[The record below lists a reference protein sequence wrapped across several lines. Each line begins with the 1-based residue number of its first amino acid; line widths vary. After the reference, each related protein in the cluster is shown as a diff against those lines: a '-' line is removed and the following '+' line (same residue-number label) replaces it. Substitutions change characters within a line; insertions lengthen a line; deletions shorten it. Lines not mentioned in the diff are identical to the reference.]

1 MVVILTGSNI
11 FLPNS
16 SFIILFPPCLLRSF
30 IFPSC
35 PRVFLMGQ
43 SAGAHIAACA
53 LLDQAVKESCG
64 ERISWSVSQI
74 KAYFGLS
81 GG

>member
-1 MVVILTGSNI
+1 
-11 FLPNS
+11 
-16 SFIILFPPCLLRSF
+16 
-30 IFPSC
+30 
-35 PRVFLMGQ
+35 MGQ

-53 LLDQAVKESCG
+53 LLGQAIKESAG
-64 ERISWSVSQI
+64 ESITWSVSQI

>member
-1 MVVILTGSNI
+1 
-11 FLPNS
+11 
-16 SFIILFPPCLLRSF
+16 
-30 IFPSC
+30 
-35 PRVFLMGQ
+35 MGQ

-53 LLDQAVKESCG
+53 LVEQAIKEASK
-64 ERISWSVSQI
+64 EKISWSVSQI

>member
-1 MVVILTGSNI
+1 
-11 FLPNS
+11 
-16 SFIILFPPCLLRSF
+16 
-30 IFPSC
+30 
-35 PRVFLMGQ
+35 MGQ

-53 LLDQAVKESCG
+53 LMEQANKESRG
-64 ERISWSVSQI
+64 EQTSWDVAQI

>member
-1 MVVILTGSNI
+1 
-11 FLPNS
+11 
-16 SFIILFPPCLLRSF
+16 
-30 IFPSC
+30 
-35 PRVFLMGQ
+35 MGQ

-53 LLDQAVKESCG
+53 LLEQAIKETSAG
-64 ERISWSVSQI
+64 ENTSWSVSQM

>member
-1 MVVILTGSNI
+1 
-11 FLPNS
+11 
-16 SFIILFPPCLLRSF
+16 
-30 IFPSC
+30 
-35 PRVFLMGQ
+35 MGQ

-53 LLDQAVKESCG
+53 LMEQAGKESG
-64 ERISWSVSQI
+64 GGPVSWSVTQI